1 MAQHWVPQHILR
13 GFSADGKM
21 ICQYDK
27 TGEVPAKK
35 VAIRGACGRNDAF
48 SEPVERLL
56 ATIEGA
62 ANPALDVFRRM
73 EGTTR
78 IDAVAKRI
86 VAVYLNM
93 FLWKRSPAT
102 RDRQIADTNEVELL
116 RSVRD
121 RAERYGLLLD
131 TLLALAEENATDVNS
146 LMAQH
151 WKANIF
157 LRWLHYS
164 MSWAVL
170 QCAEP
175 IVMVPDCGMFRSS
188 GLFDPDVQCFF
199 PLSSTRVLV
208 ASWSGTP
215 TDLVQLI
222 SMSPTHV
229 RQINK
234 LGFIKAGRFVYGQ
247 EYSAKVA
254 EAVSRRSQHFE
265 SLGKLR
271 PAGGLNPMATKLD
284 SLRKWHAANR
294 LDVDRYFCIAP
305 SAGEAFRHD
314 WQQVPSS
321 LHVVSERQDVRTP
334 VRICRSC
341 YGIERRYPTG
351 HLEFE
356 DLELLRTTIRPPL
369 KNWWQKYSV
378 EEEGSRLEATEWEPS
393 DTD

>member
-13 GFSADGKM
+13 GFSADGKV

-27 TGEVPAKK
+27 TGEIPAKK

-86 VAVYLNM
+86 VAVYLNT

-102 RDRQIADTNEVELL
+102 RDKQIADTHDVELL
-116 RSVRD
+116 MSVRD
-121 RAERYGLLLD
+121 RTERYGLLRD
-131 TLLALAEENATDVNS
+131 TLLVLAEENDTDVNS

-151 WKANIF
+151 WQANTF
-157 LRWLHYS
+157 LRWVHYS

-170 QCAEP
+170 QCAEL

-188 GLFDPDVQCFF
+188 GLFDPNVQCFF

-222 SMSPTHV
+222 SASPAHV
-229 RQINK
+229 RKINK
-234 LGFIKAGRFVYGQ
+234 LGFGKAGRFVYGQ

-254 EAVSRRSQHFE
+254 ETVSRRSQH
-265 SLGKLR
+265 
-271 PAGGLNPMATKLD
+271 
-284 SLRKWHAANR
+284 
-294 LDVDRYFCIAP
+294 
-305 SAGEAFRHD
+305 
-314 WQQVPSS
+314 
-321 LHVVSERQDVRTP
+321 
-334 VRICRSC
+334 
-341 YGIERRYPTG
+341 
-351 HLEFE
+351 
-356 DLELLRTTIRPPL
+356 
-369 KNWWQKYSV
+369 
-378 EEEGSRLEATEWEPS
+378 
-393 DTD
+393 